1 MPFAPQNLPFAPK
14 ICTLPPKYAIWY
26 LNFDS
31 RPSCVSSFS
40 THNIKYPLHTTL
52 PCSFLLVVCTPASA
66 LLMCCAYLAPSLLM
80 YSWNIRAWIAH
91 LSWQKVSMLQLHT
104 GRVLSRPCCCPLF
117 IFLTPCTPASLWTLL
132 QSALAPPFATQAHTT
147 FAFHLPDFYAE
158 LATGGRIHACS

>member
-1 MPFAPQNLPFAPK
+1 MFTFVSPCRLSLLCSRRKPFKTVLWHARP
-14 ICTLPPKYAIWY
+14 LPPPFWAPRGHW
-26 LNFDS
+26 
-31 RPSCVSSFS
+31 
-40 THNIKYPLHTTL
+40 TTPL
-52 PCSFLLVVCTPASA
+52 LLVLFHAAT

-132 QSALAPPFATQAHTT
+132 QSALAPPFATQAHPT